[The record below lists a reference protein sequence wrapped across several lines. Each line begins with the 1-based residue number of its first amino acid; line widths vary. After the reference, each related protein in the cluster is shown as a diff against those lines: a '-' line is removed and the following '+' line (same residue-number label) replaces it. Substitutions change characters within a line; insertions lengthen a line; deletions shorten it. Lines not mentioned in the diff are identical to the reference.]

1 MNLARDLQMV
11 RSERLAQLQAPFPAV
26 HWLILTILA
35 STLVIA
41 YLFETDLQ
49 VLQFLDDLQLR
60 YLFTVLTSAFL
71 ALASLC
77 NDLADPFRGGFTIA
91 PTTSQLETIRQYIRG
106 DCESDEANQRL
117 GEAR

>member
-41 YLFETDLQ
+41 YHNVAVQREYLLQ
-49 VLQFLDDLQLR
+49 W
-60 YLFTVLTSAFL
+60 
-71 ALASLC
+71 
-77 NDLADPFRGGFTIA
+77 DLAAMAYKQGCEIAQRSRKAEPILLPLARGAWVRSTRSRKRSATTAPPCRERQGFGGA
-91 PTTSQLETIRQYIRG
+91 CQL
-106 DCESDEANQRL
+106 
-117 GEAR
+117 